1 MRPIPA
7 KASGLGLEDEKEE
20 DLPDSPHSSA
30 PRPFGLGAELWGD
43 GNCLLLIG
51 LRVPWALPKAGM
63 GRAFGPKTK
72 SHLML
77 GD

>member
-20 DLPDSPHSSA
+20 ALPDSPHRSA
-30 PRPFGLGAELWGD
+30 PGPKGPGAERWGD

-63 GRAFGPKTK
+63 GRAFGPKTR
-72 SHLML
+72 SH
-77 GD
+77 